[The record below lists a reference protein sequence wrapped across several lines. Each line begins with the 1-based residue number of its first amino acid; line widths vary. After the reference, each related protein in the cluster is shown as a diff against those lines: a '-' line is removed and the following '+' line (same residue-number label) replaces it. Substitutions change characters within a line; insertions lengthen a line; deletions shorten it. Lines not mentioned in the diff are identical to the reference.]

1 MATTLTTS
9 YQQIFSFKP
18 SSYSTIKVYAKATQ
32 NTNDNTSSI
41 SMYATLSGSG
51 NTGFFSSGTLKYTL
65 DGQTQSY
72 SLGNTTYV
80 GKTITYSTFTKVRP
94 HASDG
99 TYTNKTIS
107 VSITTTGAPNGSGSG
122 QINCKTIP
130 RQNTIAVPDQADI
143 GSTIN
148 IVIGKNSDNFRNTV
162 TWTYNG
168 STQTVVDVNNT
179 TLDKVTS
186 GTYQWVVPTSIY
198 STIPNG
204 KTADITFTN
213 KTYSGTTKI
222 GDDTTDTLTAKVPD
236 SSKPTLTLTS
246 KVETNSIVTTQLPAS
261 ANDFTRPIINLSKPS
276 FRFTA
281 RAYNSATL
289 SSLTV
294 TNGTNT
300 RTVALSGTTQDVTY
314 TFQNPMTN
322 PIITFDVTDSRGLT
336 MSTPYTFDGTS
347 QQFTYV
353 NPIFRTVK
361 LSRPNITQSTVRAE
375 ISGSYT
381 PKQLNGSTNNKIWV
395 GFDSMEVGGQ
405 YSGTI
410 EWYESGVSQNITLDT
425 TNGTWSFDGNL
436 VNKTALYD
444 KSYYFKVYVKD
455 SVTTTPQDFTYMLAK
470 SVPTFSAGEN
480 DLQVNGDLYLA
491 NDSGND
497 VINLQS
503 SLNMFNDTAGST
515 WQDMIKSKL
524 DYCIDNIDTTR
535 QNAETFINGGWQGRN
550 FGCGIFSK
558 IGTTS
563 QLVWFSQYEVYYCK
577 KDGNGYHYVEYY
589 KDKDVIVCGINSNQS
604 LTGTSDVKIN
614 MDTQRTRIG
623 THLTLDTTNK
633 RITIG
638 KDVHHVMVSGQ
649 VVCSA
654 FTTNGLRRL
663 NARKNGT
670 QFARSMV
677 YYTQNFDGTINL
689 TPRLVEVQEGDY
701 IEFGMWN
708 AGNTT
713 VYANDVDTYFVVEKV
728 D

>member
-1 MATTLTTS
+1 
-9 YQQIFSFKP
+9 
-18 SSYSTIKVYAKATQ
+18 
-32 NTNDNTSSI
+32 
-41 SMYATLSGSG
+41 
-51 NTGFFSSGTLKYTL
+51 
-65 DGQTQSY
+65 
-72 SLGNTTYV
+72 
-80 GKTITYSTFTKVRP
+80 
-94 HASDG
+94 
-99 TYTNKTIS
+99 
-107 VSITTTGAPNGSGSG
+107 
-122 QINCKTIP
+122 
-130 RQNTIAVPDQADI
+130 
-143 GSTIN
+143 
-148 IVIGKNSDNFRNTV
+148 
-162 TWTYNG
+162 
-168 STQTVVDVNNT
+168 
-179 TLDKVTS
+179 
-186 GTYQWVVPTSIY
+186 
-198 STIPNG
+198 
-204 KTADITFTN
+204 
-213 KTYSGTTKI
+213 
-222 GDDTTDTLTAKVPD
+222 
-236 SSKPTLTLTS
+236 
-246 KVETNSIVTTQLPAS
+246 
-261 ANDFTRPIINLSKPS
+261 
-276 FRFTA
+276 
-281 RAYNSATL
+281 
-289 SSLTV
+289 
-294 TNGTNT
+294 
-300 RTVALSGTTQDVTY
+300 
-314 TFQNPMTN
+314 
-322 PIITFDVTDSRGLT
+322 

-405 YSGTI
+405 YSGNI

-503 SLNMFNDTAGST
+503 SLNMFSDTSGST
-515 WQDMIKSKL
+515 WQDMMKNKL

-535 QNAETFINGGWQGRN
+535 QNAETFINGGWQGKN
-550 FGCGIFSK
+550 YGCGIFSK

-563 QLVWFSQYEVYYCK
+563 QLVWFSQYEVYYCRK
-577 KDGNGYHYVEYY
+577 LGNGTYDYVEYY

-604 LTGTSDVKIN
+604 MTGTSDVKVN
-614 MDTQRTRIG
+614 MDTQRIKIG
-623 THLTLDTTNK
+623 SRLTLDTTNK

-654 FTTNGLRRL
+654 VTSNGLRRL

-701 IEFGMWN
+701 IDFGMWN